1 MYRGLI
7 HETVFCC
14 QVNIF
19 LLSSTSCSKL
29 EFGLDYL
36 HHLRAR
42 LTQPLIARVR
52 NYICHCMAYNNILCL
67 VLPTLTH
74 TCTHKGLD
82 GVADVVSSMEHYD
95 LMRSDW
101 DLVSEMGQFKGKPD
115 HAAQIPSKVST

>member
-1 MYRGLI
+1 M
-7 HETVFCC
+7 
-14 QVNIF
+14 
-19 LLSSTSCSKL
+19 
-29 EFGLDYL
+29 
-36 HHLRAR
+36 
-42 LTQPLIARVR
+42 
-52 NYICHCMAYNNILCL
+52 CHCMAYNNILCL